1 MFGEELPCFDMK
13 YFYECKHT
21 RYISRTIH
29 YIATDVE
36 FGYRQ
41 RVCPKNAN
49 LVALKYNRGMKSW
62 SIEKKLLAVNLDI
75 GETSFREIPKS
86 DFIYAYNRMLQ
97 ALSNIDFE

>member
-1 MFGEELPCFDMK
+1 MFGEELPSFDMK

-21 RYISRTIH
+21 RNLSRTIH

-49 LVALKYNRGMKSW
+49 IIALNYNRGIKTW
-62 SIEKKLLAVNLDI
+62 SIEKKLMTVNLYI
-75 GETSFREIPKS
+75 GDTSFREIPKS

-97 ALSNIDFE
+97 ALSNMDFE

>member
-36 FGYRQ
+36 LAYRQ
-41 RVCPKNAN
+41 RVCPKNVN
-49 LVALKYNRGMKSW
+49 IVALKYNRGLKSW
-62 SIEKKLLAVNLDI
+62 SIEKKLLTVNLDI
-75 GETSFREIPKS
+75 GDTSFREIPKS
-86 DFIYAYNRMLQ
+86 DFIYAYNRMLK